1 MMKPLSSPYIAC
13 VTYNQFFT
21 WLLAG
26 VAVLLVVEEL
36 LNKPPVAG
44 LLPNKPPVDELVFPN
59 KPPPDVEVEVLP
71 NKPPGIIY

>member
-1 MMKPLSSPYIAC
+1 MVLAY
-13 VTYNQFFT
+13 FT

-44 LLPNKPPVDELVFPN
+44 LFPNKPPVEELVFPN
-59 KPPPDVEVEVLP
+59 RPPPDVEVEVLP
-71 NKPPGIIY
+71 NKPPGIIF

>member
-1 MMKPLSSPYIAC
+1 MESI
-13 VTYNQFFT
+13 VT

-36 LNKPPVAG
+36 LNRPPPVAG
-44 LLPNKPPVDELVFPN
+44 LFPNKPPVEELVLPN

-71 NKPPGIIY
+71 NKPPRIIE

>member
-1 MMKPLSSPYIAC
+1 MHGLI
-13 VTYNQFFT
+13 FT

-71 NKPPGIIY
+71 NKPPGILYWTE